1 MQSMSSSLSEATG
14 SSERM
19 LLPLNLLAAFAGIPD
34 PRRPHGR
41 RFPLAA
47 ILALAVTALLANHL
61 SVLAIAQWG
70 KRQSPAVLTALG
82 FPDDITPH
90 QTTLQRLFRKLDP
103 LPLAVALTAYFAPAP
118 CSDPAARGSNGV
130 AFDGKAQRGRLACAD
145 QPEYPVHMLS
155 AVLHDLG
162 IVLAQT
168 PLDHTGEKAEAELI
182 AAPTLVTRLDCA
194 GRVVTGDAL
203 YCDRD
208 LCTTIINADGD
219 YLVIVKENQ
228 ATLLRAIATLFA
240 SRADAALRAAS
251 LPTWDMREATAV
263 DKGHGRL
270 EVRHLVAST
279 QLNGYLDWP
288 GLAQVLLIERTW
300 WERGKKQQAV
310 RYGITSL
317 PAAVAD
323 AGRLLTLVRGHWQIE
338 NGLHY
343 AKDVTLGEDRSLIHK
358 GNGPSIMAILRDTV
372 VSVLHRAGWRTIA
385 ERLRFYSGNAP
396 AALALL
402 GIPLMENAYALP
414 PGVGS
419 G

>member
-1 MQSMSSSLSEATG
+1 MQSMSPSLPEATG
-14 SSERM
+14 ASLRT
-19 LLPLNLLAAFAGIPD
+19 LAPLHLLAPFARVPD

-47 ILALAVTALLANHL
+47 LLALAVVAILSNHL

-70 KRQSPAVLTALG
+70 KRQSPALLAALG
-82 FPDDITPH
+82 FPAGITPH
-90 QTTLQRLFRKLDP
+90 QTTVQRLFRKLDP
-103 LPLAVALTAYFAPAP
+103 LPLAAALTACFAPTP
-118 CSDPAARGSNGV
+118 PSGTPTRGREGV

-145 QPEYPVHMLS
+145 HPEYPVHMLS

-168 PLDHTGEKAEAELI
+168 PLDHAGEKAEAELT
-182 AAPTLVTRLDCA
+182 AAPTLVGRLA
-194 GRVVTGDAL
+194 WAERVVTGDAL

-208 LCTTIINADGD
+208 FCTTIVDAQGD

-228 ATLLRAIATLFA
+228 ATLLRAITTLFA

-251 LPTWDMREATAV
+251 LPAWDMREATSV

-279 QLNGYLDWP
+279 ALNDYLAWP
-288 GLAQVLLIERTW
+288 GLAQVLRIERTW
-300 WERGKKQQAV
+300 WERGERKTAV

-317 PAAVAD
+317 PPAVAD
-323 AGRLLTLVRGHWQIE
+323 VDRLLTLVRGHWEIE

-343 AKDVTLGEDRSLIHK
+343 VKDVTLGEDRSLIHK
-358 GNGPSIMAILRDTV
+358 GNGPSIMAMLRDTV

-385 ERLRFYSGNAP
+385 ERLRFYSGNP
-396 AALALL
+396 RAALALL
-402 GIPLMENAYALP
+402 GIPIMENA
-414 PGVGS
+414 
-419 G
+419 

>member
-1 MQSMSSSLSEATG
+1 MPSSLPEATA
-14 SSERM
+14 SSVRT
-19 LLPLNLLAAFAGIPD
+19 LSPLDLLAAFARVPD
-34 PRRPHGR
+34 PRRRHGC

-82 FPDDITPH
+82 FPAGVTPH
-90 QTTLQRLFRKLDP
+90 QTTLQRLFRNLDP
-103 LPLAVALTAYFAPAP
+103 LPLARVLTACFAP
-118 CSDPAARGSNGV
+118 SPAAERPVRGSNGV

-155 AVLHDLG
+155 AVLHDPG
-162 IVLAQT
+162 IVLAQL

-182 AAPTLVTRLDCA
+182 AAPTLVTRLDWA
-194 GRVVTGDAL
+194 ERVMTGDAL

-208 LCTTIINADGD
+208 LCATIIKAAGD

-228 ATLLRAIATLFA
+228 ATVLHALATLFA

-251 LPTWDMREATAV
+251 LPPWDMREATTV

-279 QLNGYLDWP
+279 ALNDYLAWP
-288 GLAQVLLIERTW
+288 GLAQVMMITRTW
-300 WERGKKQQAV
+300 WERGEKKQAV

-317 PAAVAD
+317 PAAVASAD
-323 AGRLLTLVRGHWQIE
+323 HLLALVRGHWQIE

-343 AKDVTLGEDRSLIHK
+343 VKDVTLGEDRSLIHT

-385 ERLRFYSGNAP
+385 ERLRYYSGNARD
-396 AALALL
+396 ALALL
-402 GIPLMENAYALP
+402 GIPVIENA
-414 PGVGS
+414 
-419 G
+419 

>member
-1 MQSMSSSLSEATG
+1 MQSMSPALPEAIASSVVPSPIDLV
-14 SSERM
+14 
-19 LLPLNLLAAFAGIPD
+19 AAFARVPD
-34 PRRPHGR
+34 PRRPQGR

-47 ILALAVTALLANHL
+47 ILALAVVALLANHL

-70 KRQSPAVLTALG
+70 KRQSPAVLAALG
-82 FPDDITPH
+82 FPDGVTPH
-90 QTTLQRLFRKLDP
+90 QTTMQRLFRKLDP
-103 LPLAVALTAYFAPAP
+103 LPLAVTLTTCFAP
-118 CSDPAARGSNGV
+118 SPAAERPVRGSNGV
-130 AFDGKAQRGRLACAD
+130 AFDGKAQRGRLACAA

-155 AVLHDLG
+155 AVLHDRG

-168 PLDHTGEKAEAELI
+168 PLDHTGEKAEAELT
-182 AAPTLVTRLDCA
+182 AAPALVARLDWA

-208 LCTTIINADGD
+208 FCTAVIDAEGD

-228 ATLLRAIATLFA
+228 AALLHAIATLFA

-251 LPTWDMREATAV
+251 LPAWDMREATTV

-279 QLNGYLDWP
+279 ALNDYLDWP
-288 GLAQVLLIERTW
+288 GLAQVMMIERTW
-300 WERGKKQQAV
+300 WERGEKTQAV
-310 RYGITSL
+310 RYGVTSL
-317 PAAVAD
+317 PPTSAD
-323 AGRLLTLVRGHWQIE
+323 APRLLALVRGHWQIE

-343 AKDVTLGEDRSLIHK
+343 VKDVTLGEDRSLIHT

-385 ERLRFYSGNAP
+385 ERLRFYSGNP
-396 AALALL
+396 HAALALL
-402 GIPLMENAYALP
+402 GIPIMENA
-414 PGVGS
+414 
-419 G
+419 

>member
-1 MQSMSSSLSEATG
+1 MFTLS
-14 SSERM
+14 
-19 LLPLNLLAAFAGIPD
+19 PLNLLAAFARVPD

-61 SVLAIAQWG
+61 SVLAITQWG
-70 KRQSPAVLTALG
+70 KRQSPAILAALG
-82 FPDDITPH
+82 FPDGVTPH
-90 QTTLQRLFRKLDP
+90 QTTMQRLFRKLDP
-103 LPLAVALTAYFAPAP
+103 LPLAITLTACFAPP
-118 CSDPAARGSNGV
+118 PADLPARGSVGV

-162 IVLAQT
+162 IVVAQT
-168 PLDHTGEKAEAELI
+168 PLDHSGEKAEAELS
-182 AAPTLVTRLDCA
+182 AAPTLIARLA
-194 GRVVTGDAL
+194 WAERVVTGDAL

-208 LCTTIINADGD
+208 LCTTIIDAAGD

-228 ATLLRAIATLFA
+228 ATLLHAIATLFA
-240 SRADAALRAAS
+240 SRADAALTAAS
-251 LPTWDMREATAV
+251 LPAWDMREATTV

-270 EVRHLVAST
+270 EVRHLAAST
-279 QLNGYLDWP
+279 ELNDYLDWP
-288 GLAQVLLIERTW
+288 ALAQVMMIERTW
-300 WERGKKQQAV
+300 WERGERRTAV

-317 PAAVAD
+317 PAAVAGAD
-323 AGRLLTLVRGHWQIE
+323 RLLTLVRGHWQIE

-343 AKDVTLGEDRSLIHK
+343 VKDVTLGEDRSLIHK
-358 GNGPSIMAILRDTV
+358 GQGPSIMAILRDTV

-385 ERLRFYSGNAP
+385 ERLRFYSGNAH

-402 GIPLMENAYALP
+402 GIPITENA
-414 PGVGS
+414 
-419 G
+419 

>member
-1 MQSMSSSLSEATG
+1 MQSMSSSLPEATG
-14 SSERM
+14 SAP
-19 LLPLNLLAAFAGIPD
+19 LPLAPLHLLAAFARVPD

-41 RFPLAA
+41 RFSLRA
-47 ILALAVTALLANHL
+47 ILALAVVAILSNHL

-70 KRQSPAVLTALG
+70 KRQSPALLAALG
-82 FPDDITPH
+82 FPDGVTPH
-90 QTTLQRLFRKLDP
+90 QTTVQRLFRKLDP
-103 LPLAVALTAYFAPAP
+103 LPLAAALTACFAPTP
-118 CSDPAARGSNGV
+118 PSGTPTRGREGV

-145 QPEYPVHMLS
+145 HPEYPVHMLS

-168 PLDHTGEKAEAELI
+168 PLDHAGEKAEAELT
-182 AAPTLVTRLDCA
+182 AAPTLVGRLA
-194 GRVVTGDAL
+194 WAERVVTGDAL

-208 LCTTIINADGD
+208 FCTTIVDAQGD

-228 ATLLRAIATLFA
+228 ATLLRAITTLFA

-251 LPTWDMREATAV
+251 LPAWDMREATSV

-279 QLNGYLDWP
+279 ALNDYLAWP
-288 GLAQVLLIERTW
+288 GLAQVLRIERTW
-300 WERGKKQQAV
+300 WERGERKTAV

-317 PAAVAD
+317 PPAVAD
-323 AGRLLTLVRGHWQIE
+323 VDRLLTLVRGHWEIE

-343 AKDVTLGEDRSLIHK
+343 VKDVTLGEDRSLIHK
-358 GNGPSIMAILRDTV
+358 GNGPSIMAMLRDTV

-385 ERLRFYSGNAP
+385 ERLRFYSGNP
-396 AALALL
+396 RAALALL
-402 GIPLMENAYALP
+402 GIPIMENA
-414 PGVGS
+414 
-419 G
+419 